1 VTFTFGPIVLNG
13 TMDLTALMERVM
25 SALSDKLAELDTH
38 LTTTEARVSA
48 ANAGLKQ
55 QITDLQQQLAD
66 LQAQVAA
73 GGATQADLDK
83 IAELESRID
92 ALDAAAP
99 PSPPTPA
106 P

>member
-1 VTFTFGPIVLNG
+1 VPATVPVTFTFGPLVLNG
-13 TMDLTALMERVM
+13 TMDITALMERIM
-25 SALSDKLAELDTH
+25 SVLSDKLAELDTH
-38 LTTTEARVSA
+38 LTTAETRVSA
-48 ANAGLKQ
+48 DLADLKQ
-55 QITDLQQQLAD
+55 KLAD

-92 ALDAAAP
+92 ALDQAAP